1 MFGPAMTALD
11 IPSST
16 HLPSSLLTRAA
27 QAWFVTYTAGHW
39 LFLAYIIYVFGGSAA
54 AGQLEAWNERLHPG
68 YVPGDHAGNL
78 VVAAHLAFAAI
89 VLGAGPLQLIPALR
103 QRLPAFH
110 RWTGRIYLS
119 AVVIATVSGLYM
131 LFARD
136 IGSWSLQAGFLLQ
149 ALLIVAFGSLALLH
163 ARARRIVAHRRW
175 ALRFFMVSS
184 VALSYRVIF
193 MIWFAAT
200 GGLGIDMTTGEGAF
214 LDFMALGQFLPLLV
228 LEAYFA
234 VRARGGQLATL
245 AVSGLLAL
253 SALATAM
260 GVVMLSIGLW
270 FA

>member
-1 MFGPAMTALD
+1 MTAID
-11 IPSST
+11 VPSPMRQPSAL
-16 HLPSSLLTRAA
+16 LPRAA

-39 LFLAYIIYVFGGSAA
+39 LFLAYVIYVFGGSAA

-68 YVPGDHAGNL
+68 HVPGDHAGNL
-78 VVAAHLAFAAI
+78 VVAAHLVFAVV

-103 QRLPAFH
+103 QRLPAVH

-119 AVVIATVSGLYM
+119 AVAIATASGLYM

-136 IGSWSLQAGFLLQ
+136 IGSWSLKAGFLLQ
-149 ALLIVAFGSLALLH
+149 AVLIVVFGGLALLH
-163 ARARRIVAHRRW
+163 ALARRTATHRRW

-184 VALSYRVIF
+184 VALSYRVVF
-193 MIWFAAT
+193 VIWFAAT

-228 LEAYFA
+228 LEIYFA
-234 VRARGGQLATL
+234 VRDRGGPLATL
-245 AVSGLLAL
+245 ALSGALAV

-260 GVVMLSIGLW
+260 GVAMLSLGLW